1 VTQLDQLVAAPVFRV
16 RLIGNEGVGK
26 TSLAAALMEM
36 PVATDAELARI
47 AFVEEDVPSDA
58 FIYVARGMPS
68 EDDAKA
74 ITELKAKSLPLF
86 VAVHARDLSKDKDD
100 DIDAA
105 WTKHHEMVFLTATPP
120 EKTSRGVD
128 EMRAALL
135 EAALKF
141 ANVPIDRARHA
152 KRPFALS
159 IIAGAALV
167 TAAEGLLPGAAAFV
181 VATQAGAISSLYYL
195 YTGKWMARTQAF
207 ALLPAFAAEAAGGS
221 VFLLVKSFLPPTGVL
236 DVVAAGVAASMT
248 ITVLGTIAWA
258 LDQGFS
264 LEEKEQMQA
273 AFKKMK
279 ARSKAER
286 KAVAE
291 NRKRWNEKAYWMEV
305 ARKII
310 FP

>member
-1 VTQLDQLVAAPVFRV
+1 MNVGKVTAIPVFTV
-16 RLIGNEGVGK
+16 RLVGAPEIGK
-26 TSLAAALMEM
+26 TALATALMEM
-36 PVATDAELARI
+36 PVATDEELARL
-47 AFVEEDVPSDA
+47 AFVEDDVPSDA
-58 FIYVARGMPS
+58 WIYVARGMPTA
-68 EDDAKA
+68 DDEKA
-74 ITELKAKSLPLF
+74 LADLKSKNAPLF
-86 VAVHARDLSKDKDD
+86 VAVHARDLAKDKDD

-105 WTKHHEMVFLTATPP
+105 WTKLHERVFLTATPP
-120 EKTSRGVD
+120 DKPARGAD
-128 EMRAALL
+128 DLRGALL
-135 EAALKF
+135 EAALST
-141 ANVPIDRARHA
+141 ANVPIDRARQA

-236 DVVAAGVAASMT
+236 DVLAAGVAASMT

-258 LDQGFS
+258 LDQGYS
-264 LEEKEQMQA
+264 LEEKDKMQA
-273 AFKKMK
+273 AFKKMR

-286 KAVAE
+286 KAVVA
-291 NRKRWNEKAYWMEV
+291 NRHRWNEKEYWVEV
-305 ARKII
+305 ARTVI